1 LRFQPLCRHR
11 LWQLSVGYL
20 ALGKTGNLL
29 RKNGYRPRQL
39 FLIQPR
45 RSRHVLRLYDCIG
58 TQRSASGPEILW
70 SMRQAASQ
78 ASSFISPEPRLADK
92 SPSSLDRAGGAR
104 GGRGEWSA
112 SGEENF
118 TIPARIG
125 AHY

>member
-29 RKNGYRPRQL
+29 RNNGYRPRQL

-58 TQRSASGPEILW
+58 TQRSASRPRN
-70 SMRQAASQ
+70 SVVDAASCVTGIV
-78 ASSFISPEPRLADK
+78 FHIPRAPV
-92 SPSSLDRAGGAR
+92 S
-104 GGRGEWSA
+104 
-112 SGEENF
+112 
-118 TIPARIG
+118 
-125 AHY
+125 